1 MKFGYAIIYV
11 PDVVKAMTF
20 YEVAFG
26 LNRKFLH
33 ESRMYGEMETGST
46 ALAFANEQ
54 FVSTSGCVRPNRS
67 NDLAAGVEFAFV
79 APIVLEAIRRAC
91 DSGATSIQEPE
102 IKLLG
107 SSSVVCSRFERSTD
121 RYLLGVRANLV
132 SCDLFFCKWRWCND
146 GESSRGEKLAKQW

>member
-79 APIVLEAIRRAC
+79 APNVLEAFRRAC

-102 IKLLG
+102 IKPWG
-107 SSSVVCSRFERSTD
+107 
-121 RYLLGVRANLV
+121 
-132 SCDLFFCKWRWCND
+132 
-146 GESSRGEKLAKQW
+146 